1 MKVIVGQINP
11 KIGDITGNLRAME
24 AVLEAGRAAGAD
36 LATFPEMAVCGY
48 PPKDLLLRASFVRR
62 CELAIG
68 ELAKA
73 VRRTGVAAVAGTVSR
88 NPGEGAPLFNSAAVI
103 RVGGEPEWYHKR
115 FLPTYDV
122 FDETRYFAPGDAPC
136 VTAIRGQRVAV
147 TICED
152 MWGGAE
158 MPDTMRHR
166 YPGDP
171 VADSVAVGADMVVN
185 ISASPFSVG
194 KQAVRESLVRSHAD
208 SLGVP
213 FVYANQVGANDDLVF
228 DGGSMVALPGGQ
240 TVQAAA
246 FSACELVADTDRA
259 SGSSHPYP
267 ASIQSI
273 WDALVLGVRDYYRKS
288 GIFNGVVVGLSGGI
302 DSALTAA
309 VAVEALGANLVHGV
323 AMPSRHSSDHSLE
336 DAQALAD
343 NLGIDH
349 RVIPIIGK
357 VAATEDALAASF
369 GPGPA
374 PEGDVSSENIQ
385 ARARG
390 DILMALSNRF
400 GWLLLTTGNKSEL
413 AVGYCTL
420 HGDMCGGLAVLSDV
434 PKGLVYGVSEHAN
447 RAAGSDIIPRRTIK
461 KPPSAELRPGQTDQ
475 DTLPPYPVLDAILEA
490 YVEHGAT
497 PGEIASTLDPSDA
510 HWASRV
516 ARMVDRNEHKRQ
528 QAAIGLRVTSR
539 AFGQGWRMPIVAAI
553 D

>member
-11 KIGDITGNLRAME
+11 KIGDIDGNLRAME
-24 AVLEAGRAAGAD
+24 AVLEAGRAAGAGM
-36 LATFPEMAVCGY
+36 AVFPEMAICGY
-48 PPKDLLLRASFVRR
+48 PPKDLLLRESFVRR

-68 ELAKA
+68 DLAEA
-73 VRRTGVAAVAGTVSR
+73 VRRTGVTAVAGTVSR
-88 NPGEGAPLFNSAAVI
+88 NPGEGPPLFNSAAVI
-103 RVGGEPEWYHKR
+103 RTWGGTMWYHKR

-122 FDETRYFAPGDAPC
+122 FDETRYFAPGDSPC
-136 VTAIRGQRVAV
+136 VADIRGRRVAV

-152 MWGGAE
+152 MWGGAGAE
-158 MPDTMRHR
+158 MRHR
-166 YPGDP
+166 YPGNP
-171 VADSVAVGADMVVN
+171 VADSIAAGADMVVN
-185 ISASPFSVG
+185 LSASPFSVG
-194 KQAVRESLVRSHAD
+194 KQAVRESLVRSHVD

-240 TVQAAA
+240 TIRAAA
-246 FSACELVADTDRA
+246 FSACELMADTDRA
-259 SGSSHPYP
+259 SGPSHPYP

-273 WDALVLGVRDYYRKS
+273 WYALVLGVRDYYRKS

-309 VAVEALGANLVHGV
+309 VAVEALGADLVHGV

-343 NLGIDH
+343 SLGIDH
-349 RVIPIIGK
+349 RVIPINGK

-369 GPGPA
+369 GPDPA

-434 PKGLVYGVSEHAN
+434 PKGLVYEVSEHAN
-447 RAAGSDIIPRRTIK
+447 RAAGSDIIPRRTIE
-461 KPPSAELRPGQTDQ
+461 KPPSAELKPGQTDQ

-497 PGEIASTLDPSDA
+497 PDKIADMLNPNDA